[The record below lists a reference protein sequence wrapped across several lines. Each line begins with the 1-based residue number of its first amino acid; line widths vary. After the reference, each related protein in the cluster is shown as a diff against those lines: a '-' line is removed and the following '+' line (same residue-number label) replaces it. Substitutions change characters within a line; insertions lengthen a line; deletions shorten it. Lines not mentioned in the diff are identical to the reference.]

1 MAEDPLRKLR
11 HDLANPLAALLTETQ
26 ILLLNE
32 ARLDADTVNGLREI
46 ESIARHMRDLLVA
59 TRTDPS
65 TTGGSTT

>member
-32 ARLDADTVNGLREI
+32 AALDPDTVHGLREI
-46 ESIARHMRDLLVA
+46 ESIARHMRDMLVA
-59 TRTDPS
+59 TRDDPS
-65 TTGGSTT
+65 PTGGSTT

>member
-1 MAEDPLRKLR
+1 MADDPLRKLR

-46 ESIARHMRDLLVA
+46 ESAARHMRDLLVA
-59 TRTDPS
+59 TRDDKSP
-65 TTGGSTT
+65 TGGSTA

>member
-32 ARLDADTVNGLREI
+32 ARLDPDTVQGLREI
-46 ESIARHMRDLLVA
+46 ESIARHMRDMLVA

-65 TTGGSTT
+65 ITGGSTT